1 MTTSS
6 KYVSLNRD
14 HKERSTFVKA
24 AEQCWD
30 GYVMDTC

>member
-14 HKERSTFVKA
+14 NKERMTSAKA
-24 AEQCWD
+24 EKQCWD
-30 GYVMDTC
+30 GYLLDT